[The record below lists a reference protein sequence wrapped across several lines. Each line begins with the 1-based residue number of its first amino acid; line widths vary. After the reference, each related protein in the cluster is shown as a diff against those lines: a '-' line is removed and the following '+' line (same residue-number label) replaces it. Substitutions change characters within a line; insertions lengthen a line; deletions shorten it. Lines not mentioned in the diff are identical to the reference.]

1 MRIDLNAADNMFG
14 ALSGEVRVRLMAAVN
29 SPGEETWDD
38 AHSIIL
44 RFNQPGEGFGL
55 GLTLWQAVI
64 AVDPSFAH
72 VRGPVTRWVEDS
84 SELGGHSEPVSGW
97 ERTPTAETII
107 QAINY
112 ATR

>member
-1 MRIDLNAADNMFG
+1 MMKFDLNAASNIFG
-14 ALSGEVRVRLMAAVN
+14 PLDGDVRARLVALVN
-29 SPGEETWDD
+29 DPSEENWND

-44 RFNQPGEGFGL
+44 NSDVGL

-64 AVDPSFAH
+64 KVDPSFDS
-72 VRGPVTRWVEDS
+72 VRGPVTRWVDDDS
-84 SELGGHSEPVSGW
+84 AQRGHSEPVSGW
-97 ERTPTAETII
+97 ERVPTAETII

>member
-1 MRIDLNAADNMFG
+1 MRFDLNAASNMFG
-14 ALSGEVRVRLMAAVN
+14 ALSGEVRARLVAAVDQ
-29 SPGEETWDD
+29 PGEETWDD

-44 RFNQPGEGFGL
+44 NPDVGL

-64 AVDPSFAH
+64 AVEPAFAS
-72 VRGPVTRWVEDS
+72 VRGPVSDGKGNRI
-84 SELGGHSEPVSGW
+84 SGW
-97 ERTPTAETII
+97 ARTPSAEVIS